1 MMRKIPQ
8 YWREIPTFS
17 QSFGTEF
24 NFSMYIG
31 GNKSIVKLKFEW
43 NQNKAA
49 KNIGKHRASF
59 DEAATIF
66 DDPMFI
72 TLTFK
77 HQKHQI
83 MGWLCL
89 RGKLPGVIKHLSP
102 LSKNESKYF

>member
-1 MMRKIPQ
+1 MQVSSLNTYRVNTYRIGDYLQRLAQLSVVRYVTVELYFENYMKI
-8 YWREIPTFS
+8 
-17 QSFGTEF
+17 G
-24 NFSMYIG
+24 
-31 GNKSIVKLKFEW
+31 
-43 NQNKAA
+43 
-49 KNIGKHRASF
+49 
-59 DEAATIF
+59 
-66 DDPMFI
+66 